1 MMTRTNNR
9 QISMSQLV
17 GNGYDSFWNF
27 KGRYRLIKGSRNS
40 KKSVIGM
47 GYRIIMDILENKNN
61 NVLVIRQ
68 VDATQRQST
77 FANIVRW
84 LNVMGIANRFK
95 IINNPLKI
103 IYIPTGQ
110 IMVFRGMNQPTSLTS
125 ITVETGVL
133 SKVYIEE
140 AFEIKGYEDFRK
152 LDGSIRGI
160 APEGVTYQIT
170 MVFNPWNIDSW
181 LYQQFFKGR
190 LEDDYET
197 LLREPY
203 MELVD
208 ENYIGDYGKGLYL
221 MINNY
226 KINEFR
232 DKDVYDVAMNE
243 LSRRAPDIFKVEGLG
258 MWGNAAGACYPEYS
272 DKLIISRGQANGYQ
286 YVDYAIGIDT
296 GLGNGEGKIK
306 KTEEGA
312 IMIRSA
318 TSMQL
323 VGLTNDYSKLVSIN
337 EYFHTNAG
345 LPSPKT
351 EPQIMEEIIDTIF
364 KWRELYKDHR
374 KLMKGLTYVWV
385 DSADI
390 GFRQGLEL
398 MARQKGL
405 YNVYF
410 GSSTKMKIQNR
421 IDIVRLLMAWDEFL
435 ISEACPNLSRELKN
449 SRIGAGTAREDIN
462 DHAINANEYGWASM
476 IKQLQRW
483 SQFKER

>member
-1 MMTRTNNR
+1 MEKKKIDMYSL
-9 QISMSQLV
+9 I
-17 GNGYDSFWNF
+17 GKGYEKFWNF

-47 GYRIIMDILENKNN
+47 GYRIIMDILENNQN

-84 LNVMGIANRFK
+84 INIMGIQSRFK
-95 IINNPLKI
+95 VVSNPLKI
-103 IYIPTGQ
+103 IYIPTNQ
-110 IMVFRGMNQPTSLTS
+110 IIVFRGMNQPTSLTS

-140 AFEIKGYEDFRK
+140 AFEIKSYDDFRK
-152 LDGSIRGI
+152 LDGSIRGV
-160 APEGVTYQIT
+160 PPPGVFYQIT

-181 LYQQFFKGR
+181 LYTEFFKGR
-190 LEDDYET
+190 LEDDYEE
-197 LLREPY
+197 LLKEPY
-203 MELVD
+203 IELVD

-221 MINNY
+221 MVNNY

-232 DKDVYDVAMNE
+232 DKQVYDLAMNE

-258 MWGNAAGACYPEYS
+258 MWGNAKGACYPEYS
-272 DKLIISRGQANGYQ
+272 DKLIISRGQANSYPF
-286 YVDYAIGIDT
+286 VDYAIGIDT
-296 GLGNGEGKIK
+296 GLGNGEGKLRK
-306 KTEEGA
+306 PGEEDNSL
-312 IMIRSA
+312 IRSA

-323 VGLTNDYSKLVSIN
+323 VGLTSDYSKMVCIN
-337 EYFHTNAG
+337 EYLHTNAG
-345 LPSPKT
+345 SPHPKT
-351 EPQIMEEIIDTIF
+351 EPQIMNEIIDKIVE
-364 KWRELYKDHR
+364 WRELYKSHR
-374 KLMKGLTYVWV
+374 KLMKGVVYVWV

-398 MARQKGL
+398 VARQRG
-405 YNVYF
+405 VFDIYF
-410 GSSTKMKIQNR
+410 GASTKRRIQTR

-449 SRIGAGTAREDIN
+449 SRKGEGTAREDIN
-462 DHAINANEYGWASM
+462 DHAINANEYAWASM
-476 IKQLQRW
+476 ITQLQRW